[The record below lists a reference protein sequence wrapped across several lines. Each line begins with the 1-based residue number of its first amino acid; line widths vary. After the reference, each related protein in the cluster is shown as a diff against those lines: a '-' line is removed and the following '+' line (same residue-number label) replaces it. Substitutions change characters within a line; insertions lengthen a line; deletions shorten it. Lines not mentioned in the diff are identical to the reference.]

1 MQDVMPDLLLHIAH
15 FQGWHNTG
23 RLRCVCRR
31 WNDALDDV
39 AAFCCPEPGCGNI
52 LNVLQRIVNAKHISL
67 QDSTRTRP
75 TKDTEQHKQ
84 MFFGAALNAL
94 CAHAQATPSSLRIQ
108 WNQSF
113 KQADASWLMRSV
125 VQHMEHTNCRLE
137 ELDLDLSPLDCSSVD
152 VLQRFAAAVCNL
164 RTLYHLRFM
173 MDSTASGWLVGL
185 LSFAWYG
192 GCLRS
197 FEIALNEHSKAHR
210 QLLGIVDTHL
220 SKKER
225 NSPSVLTHLH
235 LELDKFVS
243 NLPAVFRWLSYLD
256 QLLVL
261 RMYLS
266 NVDLGHICNQPISM
280 EDGNRCSR
288 LRRLTVGCR
297 STLLTPVALCWM
309 LDGFRKLTWGFASVK
324 QIVSIGAHQTVQTLN
339 LDVANNE
346 LTRSVWSNLR
356 RCLGDWTALR
366 RCDIDVSG
374 NICGAPPDDT
384 LSHLDLRHNAVSL
397 TGYKLPV
404 ACSAPMDEDDA
415 TVWM

>member
-1 MQDVMPDLLLHIAH
+1 MRDVMPDLLLHIAH
-15 FQGWHNTG
+15 FSGWHNAG
-23 RLRCVCRR
+23 RMQCVCRR

-39 AAFCCPEPGCGNI
+39 AAFCCPDPGGGNI
-52 LNVLQRIVNAKHISL
+52 LNVLQCIVTAKHISL
-67 QDSTRTRP
+67 QDSTKTPP
-75 TKDTEQHKQ
+75 TKDTERHKQ

-94 CAHAQATPSSLRIQ
+94 SAHAHAAPSSLRIQ

-113 KQADASWLMRSV
+113 MQADASWLVRSV

-137 ELDLDLSPLDCSSVD
+137 ELDLDLSPLYCPSVD
-152 VLQRFAAAVCNL
+152 VLQGFVAAVRNL
-164 RTLYHLRFM
+164 RTLHHLRFM
-173 MDSTASGWLVGL
+173 MDSTASAWLVGL

-192 GCLRS
+192 GCLQS
-197 FEIALNEHSKAHR
+197 FEMALNEHSKPHR
-210 QLLGIVDTHL
+210 QLFGIIDTYL
-220 SKKER
+220 SKEK
-225 NSPSVLTHLH
+225 SPSVLTHLH

-243 NLPAVFRWLSYLD
+243 NLPTVFRWLSYLD

-266 NVDLGHICNQPISM
+266 NVDLGHVCNQVISM
-280 EDGNRCSR
+280 EDRNGRSR

-309 LDGFRKLTWGFASVK
+309 LDGFRKLTWGFASQK

-366 RCDIDVSG
+366 RCDMDVSG

-384 LSHLDLRHNAVSL
+384 LSHVDLRHNAVSL
-397 TGYKLPV
+397 THYKLPV
-404 ACSAPMDEDDA
+404 CSALMDEDEA